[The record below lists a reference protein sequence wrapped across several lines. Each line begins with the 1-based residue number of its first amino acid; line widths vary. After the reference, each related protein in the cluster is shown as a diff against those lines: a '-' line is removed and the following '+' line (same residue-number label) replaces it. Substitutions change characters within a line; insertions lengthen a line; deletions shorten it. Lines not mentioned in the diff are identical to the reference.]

1 MVRVNPAPK
10 DASDWYR
17 LGNQREDE
25 GRDVEARDC
34 FERAVA
40 ADPAHARAWNNLGA
54 ARERLGDAAGA
65 ELAYRTALERE
76 PALLQPSLNLGRL
89 HEARGQAAQ
98 AAAIY
103 RAARAHHPSDDRLAH
118 LLAATSGENTAR
130 APRAYV
136 QALFDEQASRFEEH
150 LVSELGY
157 GVPQAIANLLAP
169 LLREPASSRAVLDL
183 GCGTG
188 LVGVA
193 LAGTGAVVTGV
204 DLSPGMLAQASKRG
218 AYAKLLKDDVVEA
231 LAHWEPASLAAITAA
246 DVFIY
251 LGDLESVFA
260 AAARALAPGGAFA
273 FSVEGLAEG
282 TYRLQPTGR
291 YAHAAPYLRR
301 LAAGAGLRVAHE
313 EPVQIRKQGRGYAEG
328 EVLLLRKA

>member
-1 MVRVNPAPK
+1 MVRVNPGPN
-10 DASDWYR
+10 DASEWYR

-25 GRDVEARDC
+25 GRDAEARDC
-34 FERAVA
+34 FERAIA

-54 ARERLGDAAGA
+54 ARERLGDVTGA
-65 ELAYRTALERE
+65 EAAYRTALERD

-89 HEARGQAAQ
+89 HEARGQSAQ

-103 RAARAHHPSDDRLAH
+103 RAARVHHGADDRLAH
-118 LLAATSGENTAR
+118 LLAAASGENTSR

-136 QALFDEQASRFEEH
+136 QALFDEQAPRFDAH

-157 GVPQAIANLLAP
+157 HVPQAIANLLAP
-169 LLREPASSRAVLDL
+169 LLRDPGSARTVLDL

-188 LVGVA
+188 LVGAA
-193 LAGTGAVVTGV
+193 LAGSGAVVTGV

-218 AYAKLLKDDVVEA
+218 GYAKLLKGDVVEA
-231 LAHWEPASLAAITAA
+231 LANWVPSSLAAITAA

-251 LGDLESVFA
+251 LGELGEVFD
-260 AAARALAPGGAFA
+260 AAARALVPGGAFA

-282 TYRLQPTGR
+282 TYQLQPTGR

-301 LAAGAGLRVAHE
+301 LAADTGFRIAHE
-313 EPVQIRKQGRGYAEG
+313 EPVRIRKQGRGYAEG
-328 EVLLLRKA
+328 EVLLLRRA